1 MTGLILPLFLI
12 VVCGYVI
19 WRAGDTFLEGSNYIG
34 RNLRDGV
41 KGATINA
48 VASSMPE
55 LFIALFFL
63 FFLKD
68 VVGFSGGLGTS
79 FGSVLFNSLIIP
91 SVAVLGVLSKSK
103 KQSVEVSRK
112 IIIRDGLWLLLVE
125 FVLIYFIQ
133 QGVISWV
140 ESLVLIIIYGLY
152 VMYLFK
158 TMKGGHEID
167 YEEPFSDKEKVSFLS
182 AFIILDLKRIIIG
195 NQKLNTN
202 KAWLVFIVSSLIIG
216 FVCYFLVIAC
226 EWLGSETY
234 SVYWFGEL
242 QGLGIPLLFVAIVF
256 AAIGSSFPDTI
267 ISYKDAQKG
276 NYDDAVS
283 NAYGSNIFNLCVALG
298 LPLFFFT
305 FIYGPI
311 ELTPEIVDLISS
323 LSWWFFGLTLFS
335 IFLYTRPGGVTRNQA
350 FVLIF
355 LYIVFILFIFWS
367 AYNSG
372 GVFIN

>member
-1 MTGLILPLFLI
+1 MIGLLLPLLLI
-12 VVCGYVI
+12 VFCGYVI

-68 VVGFSGGLGTS
+68 VTGFSGGVGTS

-91 SVAVLGVLSKSK
+91 SAAVLGVLSKSK
-103 KQSVEVSRK
+103 KSSVVVSRK
-112 IIIRDGLWLLLVE
+112 IIVRDGLWLLLVE

-140 ESLVLIIIYGLY
+140 ESLVLIVLYGLY
-152 VMYLFK
+152 VLYLFK
-158 TMKGGHEID
+158 TMKGGHDIN
-167 YEEPFSDKEKVSFLS
+167 YEEPFTDKDRVSFLS
-182 AFIILDLKRIIIG
+182 AFMILDLKRMIIG
-195 NQKLNTN
+195 NQKLNT
-202 KAWLVFIVSSLIIG
+202 KTAWLVFVISSLIIG
-216 FVCYFLVIAC
+216 FVCYFLVLAC

-234 SVYWFGEL
+234 TVYGFGEL

-276 NYDDAVS
+276 NYDDAIS
-283 NAYGSNIFNLCVALG
+283 NAYGSNIFNLCIALG
-298 LPLFFFT
+298 VPLFLFT
-305 FIYGPI
+305 FLYGPI
-311 ELTPEIVDLISS
+311 ELTQEIVSLIINLS
-323 LSWWFFGLTLFS
+323 LWFFGLTAFS
-335 IFLYTRPGGVTRNQA
+335 IFLYTRLGGVTRKQA
-350 FVLIF
+350 LI
-355 LYIVFILFIFWS
+355 LIATYVIFILFIFWK
-367 AYNSG
+367 AYNTA
-372 GVFIN
+372 FIA

>member
-1 MTGLILPLFLI
+1 MLGLILPLLLIFL
-12 VVCGYVI
+12 CGYVI

-103 KQSVEVSRK
+103 KQSVLVSRK

-140 ESLVLIIIYGLY
+140 ESLVLVVIYALY

-167 YEEPFSDKEKVSFLS
+167 YEEPFSDKDKISFLS

-202 KAWLVFIVSSLIIG
+202 KAWLVFVVSSLIIG

-242 QGLGIPLLFVAIVF
+242 QGLGIPLLFVAVVF

-276 NYDDAVS
+276 NYDDAIS

-311 ELTPEIVDLISS
+311 KLTPDIIGLISN
-323 LSWWFFGLTLFS
+323 LSWWFFGLTFFS
-335 IFLYTRPGGVTRNQA
+335 IFLYTRSGGVTRNQA
-350 FVLIF
+350 YVLI
-355 LYIVFILFIFWS
+355 LSYVVFILFIFWWG
-367 AYNSG
+367 YNYT
-372 GVFIN
+372 GVL

>member
-12 VVCGYVI
+12 LVCGYVI
-19 WRAGDTFLEGSNYIG
+19 WRAGDTFLEGSSYIG

-91 SVAVLGVLSKSK
+91 SIAVLGVLSKSK

-140 ESLVLIIIYGLY
+140 ESLVLIVIYGLY

-158 TMKGGHEID
+158 TMKGGHKID
-167 YEEPFSDKEKVSFLS
+167 YEEPFSDKEKISFLS

-202 KAWLVFIVSSLIIG
+202 KAWLVFVVSSLIIG

-323 LSWWFFGLTLFS
+323 LSWWFFGLTFFS

-350 FVLIF
+350 FVLI
-355 LYIVFILFIFWS
+355 LSYIIFILFIFWS
-367 AYNSG
+367 AYSSD

>member
-202 KAWLVFIVSSLIIG
+202 KAWLVFVVSSLIIG

-323 LSWWFFGLTLFS
+323 LSWWFFGLTFFS

-350 FVLIF
+350 FVLI
-355 LYIVFILFIFWS
+355 LSYIIFILFIFWS
-367 AYNSG
+367 AYSSD

>member
-1 MTGLILPLFLI
+1 MLGLILPLLLIFL
-12 VVCGYVI
+12 CGYVI

-103 KQSVEVSRK
+103 KQSVLVSRK

-140 ESLVLIIIYGLY
+140 ESLVLVVIYALY
-152 VMYLFK
+152 VLYLFK

-167 YEEPFSDKEKVSFLS
+167 YEEPFSDKDKISFLS

-202 KAWLVFIVSSLIIG
+202 KAWLVFVVSSLIIG

-323 LSWWFFGLTLFS
+323 LSWWFFGLTFFS

-350 FVLIF
+350 FVLI
-355 LYIVFILFIFWS
+355 LSYIIFILFIFWS
-367 AYNSG
+367 AYNSD

>member
-12 VVCGYVI
+12 LVCGYVI

-91 SVAVLGVLSKSK
+91 SIAVLGVLSKSK

-140 ESLVLIIIYGLY
+140 ESLVLIVIYGLY

-202 KAWLVFIVSSLIIG
+202 KAWLVFVVSSLIIG

-323 LSWWFFGLTLFS
+323 LSWWFFGLTFFS

-350 FVLIF
+350 FVLI
-355 LYIVFILFIFWS
+355 LSYIIFILFIFWS
-367 AYNSG
+367 AYSSD

>member
-12 VVCGYVI
+12 LVCGYII

-91 SVAVLGVLSKSK
+91 SIAVLGVLSKSK

-140 ESLVLIIIYGLY
+140 ESLVLIVIYGLY

-158 TMKGGHEID
+158 TMKGGHKID
-167 YEEPFSDKEKVSFLS
+167 YEEPFSDKEKISFLS

-202 KAWLVFIVSSLIIG
+202 KAWLVFVVSSLIIG

-335 IFLYTRPGGVTRNQA
+335 VFLYTRPGGVTRNQA
-350 FVLIF
+350 FVLI
-355 LYIVFILFIFWS
+355 LSYIIFILFIFWS
-367 AYNSG
+367 AYSSD

>member
-167 YEEPFSDKEKVSFLS
+167 YEEPFSDKETVSFLS

-323 LSWWFFGLTLFS
+323 LSWWFFGLTFFS

-350 FVLIF
+350 FVLI
-355 LYIVFILFIFWS
+355 LSYIIFILFIFWS
-367 AYNSG
+367 AYGSD

>member
-12 VVCGYVI
+12 LVCGYII

-167 YEEPFSDKEKVSFLS
+167 YEEPFSDKEKISFLS

-311 ELTPEIVDLISS
+311 DLTPEIVDLISS
-323 LSWWFFGLTLFS
+323 LSWWCFGLTFFS

-350 FVLIF
+350 FVLI
-355 LYIVFILFIFWS
+355 LSYIIFILFIFWS
-367 AYNSG
+367 AYNSD

>member
-1 MTGLILPLFLI
+1 MLGLILPLLLIFL
-12 VVCGYVI
+12 CGYVI

-103 KQSVEVSRK
+103 KQSVLVSRK

-140 ESLVLIIIYGLY
+140 EGLVLVVIYALY

-167 YEEPFSDKEKVSFLS
+167 YEEPFSDKDKVSFLS

-242 QGLGIPLLFVAIVF
+242 QGLGIPLLFVAVVF

-276 NYDDAVS
+276 NYDDAIS

-311 ELTPEIVDLISS
+311 KLTPDIIGLISN
-323 LSWWFFGLTLFS
+323 LSWWFFGLTFFS

-350 FVLIF
+350 YVLI
-355 LYIVFILFIFWS
+355 LSYVVFILFIFWWG
-367 AYNSG
+367 YNYT
-372 GVFIN
+372 GVL

>member
-1 MTGLILPLFLI
+1 MIGLLLPLLLI
-12 VVCGYVI
+12 VFCGYVI

-68 VVGFSGGLGTS
+68 VAGFSGGVGTS

-91 SVAVLGVLSKSK
+91 SAAVLGVLSKSK
-103 KQSVEVSRK
+103 KSSVVVSRK

-140 ESLVLIIIYGLY
+140 ESLVLIVLYGLY
-152 VMYLFK
+152 VLYLFK
-158 TMKGGHEID
+158 TMKGGHDIN
-167 YEEPFSDKEKVSFLS
+167 YEEPFTDKDRVSFLS
-182 AFIILDLKRIIIG
+182 AFMILDLKRMIIG
-195 NQKLNTN
+195 NQKLNT
-202 KAWLVFIVSSLIIG
+202 KTAWLVFVISSLIIG
-216 FVCYFLVIAC
+216 FVCYFLVVAC

-234 SVYWFGEL
+234 NVYGFGEL
-242 QGLGIPLLFVAIVF
+242 RGLGIPLLFVAIVF

-276 NYDDAVS
+276 NYDDAIS
-283 NAYGSNIFNLCVALG
+283 NAYGSNIFNLCIALG
-298 LPLFFFT
+298 VPLFLFT
-305 FIYGPI
+305 FLYGPI
-311 ELTPEIVDLISS
+311 ELTQEIVSLITNLS
-323 LSWWFFGLTLFS
+323 LWFFGLTAFS
-335 IFLYTRPGGVTRNQA
+335 IFLYTRLGGVTRKQA
-350 FVLIF
+350 LI
-355 LYIVFILFIFWS
+355 LIATYVIFILFIFWK
-367 AYNSG
+367 AYNTAII
-372 GVFIN
+372 V

>member
-202 KAWLVFIVSSLIIG
+202 KAWLVFVVSSLIIG

-323 LSWWFFGLTLFS
+323 LSWWFFGLTFFS

-355 LYIVFILFIFWS
+355 LYIIFILFIFWS
-367 AYNSG
+367 AYSSD

>member
-12 VVCGYVI
+12 LVCGYVI

-91 SVAVLGVLSKSK
+91 SIAVLGVLSKSK

-140 ESLVLIIIYGLY
+140 ESLVLIVIYGLY

-158 TMKGGHEID
+158 TMKGGHKID
-167 YEEPFSDKEKVSFLS
+167 YEEPFSDKEKISFLS

-202 KAWLVFIVSSLIIG
+202 KAWLVFVVSSLIIG

-323 LSWWFFGLTLFS
+323 LSWWFFGLTFFS

-350 FVLIF
+350 FVLI
-355 LYIVFILFIFWS
+355 LSYIIFILFIFWS
-367 AYNSG
+367 AYNSD

>member
-19 WRAGDTFLEGSNYIG
+19 WRAGDTFLEGSNFIG

-91 SVAVLGVLSKSK
+91 SIAVLGVLSKSK

-140 ESLVLIIIYGLY
+140 ESLVLIVIYGLY

-202 KAWLVFIVSSLIIG
+202 KAWLVFVVSSLIIG

-311 ELTPEIVDLISS
+311 ELTPEIVNLISS

>member
-12 VVCGYVI
+12 LVCGYVI

-91 SVAVLGVLSKSK
+91 SIAVLGVLSKSK

-140 ESLVLIIIYGLY
+140 EGLVLIIIYGLY

-202 KAWLVFIVSSLIIG
+202 KAWLVFVVSSLIIG

-323 LSWWFFGLTLFS
+323 LSWWFFGLTFFS

-350 FVLIF
+350 FVLI
-355 LYIVFILFIFWS
+355 LSYIIFILFIFWS
-367 AYNSG
+367 AYSSD

>member
-1 MTGLILPLFLI
+1 MLGLILPLLLI
-12 VVCGYVI
+12 VICGYVI

-34 RNLRDGV
+34 RNLQDGV

-63 FFLKD
+63 FYLKD
-68 VVGFSGGLGTS
+68 VSGFSGGLGTS

-91 SVAVLGVLSKSK
+91 SVAVLGVLSRSK
-103 KQSVEVSRK
+103 KKAVIVSKK
-112 IIIRDGLWLLLVE
+112 IIVRDGLWLLLVE

-140 ESLVLIIIYGLY
+140 ESLVLMVLY
-152 VMYLFK
+152 SLYLLYLFK
-158 TMKGGHEID
+158 TMKGGHDIN
-167 YEEPFSDKEKVSFLS
+167 YEEPFTEKEKVSFLS
-182 AFIILDLKRIIIG
+182 AFMILDLKRMIIG

-202 KAWLVFIVSSLIIG
+202 KAWLVFVVSSLIIG

-226 EWLGSETY
+226 EWLGSESYT
-234 SVYWFGEL
+234 VYWFGEL
-242 QGLGIPLLFVAIVF
+242 NGLGIPLLFVAIVF

-276 NYDDAVS
+276 NYDDAIS

-298 LPLFFFT
+298 VPLFFFT
-305 FIYGPI
+305 FSYGPI
-311 ELTPEIVDLISS
+311 ILTPEIVNLITS
-323 LSWWFFGLTLFS
+323 LSWWFFGLTALS
-335 IFLYTRPGGVTRNQA
+335 IFLYTRVGGVTKKQA
-350 FVLIF
+350 YFLVLSYF
-355 LYIVFILFIFWS
+355 VFIIFIFWK
-367 AYNSG
+367 AYNS
-372 GVFIN
+372 VVIL

>member
-12 VVCGYVI
+12 LVCGYVI

-91 SVAVLGVLSKSK
+91 SIAVLGVLSKSK

-140 ESLVLIIIYGLY
+140 ESLVLIVIYGLY

-158 TMKGGHEID
+158 TMKGGHKID
-167 YEEPFSDKEKVSFLS
+167 YEEPFSDKEKISFLS

-202 KAWLVFIVSSLIIG
+202 KAWLVFVVSSLIIG

-323 LSWWFFGLTLFS
+323 LSWWFFGLTFFS

-350 FVLIF
+350 FVLI
-355 LYIVFILFIFWS
+355 LSYIIFILFIFWS
-367 AYNSG
+367 AYSSDW
-372 GVFIN
+372 VFIN

>member
-167 YEEPFSDKEKVSFLS
+167 YEEPFSDKETVSFLS

>member
-91 SVAVLGVLSKSK
+91 SIAVLGVLSKSK

-140 ESLVLIIIYGLY
+140 ESLVLIVIYGLY

-167 YEEPFSDKEKVSFLS
+167 YEEPFSDKEKISFLS

-202 KAWLVFIVSSLIIG
+202 KAWLVFVVSSLIIG

-335 IFLYTRPGGVTRNQA
+335 VFLYTRPGGVTRNQA

-372 GVFIN
+372 GFFIN

>member
-216 FVCYFLVIAC
+216 V
-226 EWLGSETY
+226 
-234 SVYWFGEL
+234 
-242 QGLGIPLLFVAIVF
+242 
-256 AAIGSSFPDTI
+256 
-267 ISYKDAQKG
+267 
-276 NYDDAVS
+276 
-283 NAYGSNIFNLCVALG
+283 
-298 LPLFFFT
+298 
-305 FIYGPI
+305 
-311 ELTPEIVDLISS
+311 
-323 LSWWFFGLTLFS
+323 
-335 IFLYTRPGGVTRNQA
+335 IFL
-350 FVLIF
+350 
-355 LYIVFILFIFWS
+355 
-367 AYNSG
+367 
-372 GVFIN
+372 

>member
-1 MTGLILPLFLI
+1 MIGLLLPLLLI
-12 VVCGYVI
+12 VFCGYVI

-68 VVGFSGGLGTS
+68 VTGFSGGVGTS

-91 SVAVLGVLSKSK
+91 SAAVLGVLSKSK
-103 KQSVEVSRK
+103 KSSVVVSRK
-112 IIIRDGLWLLLVE
+112 IIVRDGLWLLLVE

-140 ESLVLIIIYGLY
+140 ESLVLIVLYGLY
-152 VMYLFK
+152 VLYLFK
-158 TMKGGHEID
+158 TMKGGHDIN
-167 YEEPFSDKEKVSFLS
+167 YEEPFTDKDRVSFLS
-182 AFIILDLKRIIIG
+182 AFMILDLKRMIIG
-195 NQKLNTN
+195 NQKLNT
-202 KAWLVFIVSSLIIG
+202 KTAWLVFVISSLIIG
-216 FVCYFLVIAC
+216 FVCYFLVLAC

-234 SVYWFGEL
+234 TVYGFGEL
-242 QGLGIPLLFVAIVF
+242 RGLGIPLLFVAIVF

-276 NYDDAVS
+276 NYDDAIS
-283 NAYGSNIFNLCVALG
+283 NAYGSNIFNLCIALG
-298 LPLFFFT
+298 VPLFLFT
-305 FIYGPI
+305 FLYGPI
-311 ELTPEIVDLISS
+311 ELTQEIVSLITNLS
-323 LSWWFFGLTLFS
+323 LWFFGLTAFS
-335 IFLYTRPGGVTRNQA
+335 IFLYTRLGGVTRKQA
-350 FVLIF
+350 LI
-355 LYIVFILFIFWS
+355 LIATYVIFILFIFWK
-367 AYNSG
+367 AYNTA
-372 GVFIN
+372 FIV

>member
-1 MTGLILPLFLI
+1 MLGLILPLMLIFL
-12 VVCGYVI
+12 CGYVI

-34 RNLRDGV
+34 RNLKDGV

-68 VVGFSGGLGTS
+68 VIGFSGGLGTS

-91 SVAVLGVLSKSK
+91 SAAILGVLSKSK
-103 KQSVEVSRK
+103 KNTVIVSRK

-140 ESLVLIIIYGLY
+140 ESLVLIILYGLY
-152 VMYLFK
+152 VLYLFK
-158 TMKGGHEID
+158 TMKGGHEIN

-182 AFIILDLKRIIIG
+182 AFMILDLKRMIIG
-195 NQKLNTN
+195 NKKLNT
-202 KAWLVFIVSSLIIG
+202 KTAWFVFIVSSLIIG

-234 SVYWFGEL
+234 SVYFFGEL
-242 QGLGIPLLFVAIVF
+242 NGLGIPLLFIAIVF

-276 NYDDAVS
+276 NYDDAIS
-283 NAYGSNIFNLCVALG
+283 NAYGSNIFNLCIALG

-305 FIYGPI
+305 FFYGQI
-311 ELTPEIVDLISS
+311 ELSQEIVSLITNLS
-323 LSWWFFGLTLFS
+323 LWFFGLSAFS
-335 IFLYTRPGGVTRNQA
+335 VFLYTRPGGITRNKA
-350 FVLIF
+350 ITLIT
-355 LYIVFILFIFWS
+355 LYIIFILFIFWN
-367 AYNSG
+367 AYNVD
-372 GVFIN
+372 GVL

>member
-1 MTGLILPLFLI
+1 MLGLILPLLLIFL
-12 VVCGYVI
+12 CGYVI

-103 KQSVEVSRK
+103 KQSVLVSRK

-140 ESLVLIIIYGLY
+140 ESLVLVVIYALY

-167 YEEPFSDKEKVSFLS
+167 YEEPFSDKDKISFLS

-202 KAWLVFIVSSLIIG
+202 KAWLVFVVSSLIIG

-242 QGLGIPLLFVAIVF
+242 QGLGIPLLFVAVVF

-276 NYDDAVS
+276 NYDDAIS

-311 ELTPEIVDLISS
+311 KLTPDIIGLISN
-323 LSWWFFGLTLFS
+323 LSWWFFGLTFFS

-350 FVLIF
+350 YVLI
-355 LYIVFILFIFWS
+355 LSYVVFILFIFWWG
-367 AYNSG
+367 YNYT
-372 GVFIN
+372 GVL

>member
-103 KQSVEVSRK
+103 KQSVLVSRK

-140 ESLVLIIIYGLY
+140 ESLVLVVIYGLY

-158 TMKGGHEID
+158 TMKGGHKID
-167 YEEPFSDKEKVSFLS
+167 YEEPFSDKEKISFLS

-202 KAWLVFIVSSLIIG
+202 KAWLVFVVSSLIIG

-226 EWLGSETY
+226 EWLGSDC
-234 SVYWFGEL
+234 L
-242 QGLGIPLLFVAIVF
+242 
-256 AAIGSSFPDTI
+256 
-267 ISYKDAQKG
+267 
-276 NYDDAVS
+276 
-283 NAYGSNIFNLCVALG
+283 
-298 LPLFFFT
+298 
-305 FIYGPI
+305 
-311 ELTPEIVDLISS
+311 
-323 LSWWFFGLTLFS
+323 
-335 IFLYTRPGGVTRNQA
+335 LYTSDA
-350 FVLIF
+350 
-355 LYIVFILFIFWS
+355 
-367 AYNSG
+367 ADE
-372 GVFIN
+372 